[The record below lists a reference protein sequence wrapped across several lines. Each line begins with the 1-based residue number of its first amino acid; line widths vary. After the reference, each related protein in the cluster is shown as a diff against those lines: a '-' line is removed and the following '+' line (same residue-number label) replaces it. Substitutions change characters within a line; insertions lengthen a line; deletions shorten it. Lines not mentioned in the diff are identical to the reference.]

1 MGRRAESGGR
11 GKGREGGGK
20 RGRMGRL
27 GQDKKWRGE
36 RRCRG
41 GGGVGGIRE
50 GWVLGG
56 ALNAL
61 LPAITPLSALDSSFP
76 LCHPPVSPISQ
87 KCREILISPAANL
100 GIGKLEQQ

>member
-41 GGGVGGIRE
+41 GGGGGGHKRGVGIRR
-50 GWVLGG
+50 G
-56 ALNAL
+56 A
-61 LPAITPLSALDSSFP
+61 
-76 LCHPPVSPISQ
+76 
-87 KCREILISPAANL
+87 
-100 GIGKLEQQ
+100 